1 VVDHLV
7 NQEQMEHLQCFQQL
21 HQQVVELDH
30 VVDVDL
36 QVEQD
41 LEEEVIEDAV
51 LELEIAHQ
59 YHHHKEIQGMVEVLV
74 LQQLEEEV
82 VEQLLQHQVKQVEQV
97 HLIQFQVVK
106 YFMQVVVEEDLEEQV
121 E

>member
-36 QVEQD
+36 QVELD
-41 LEEEVIEDAV
+41 LEEEVIEHVV

-59 YHHHKEIQGMVEVLV
+59 YHHHKEIQVQMEVGV
-74 LQQLEEEV
+74 QMQEEV
-82 VEQLLQHQVKQVEQV
+82 EVEQLLQHLVKQ
-97 HLIQFQVVK
+97 
-106 YFMQVVVEEDLEEQV
+106 EEQ
-121 E
+121 ERQI